1 MTFTLKR
8 NRRLSA
14 PVFIRE
20 TSCPE
25 SELVRKDTLDA
36 HMKRIETLI
45 SLNMA
50 EQKAMNERLEG
61 KVKVLEERL
70 DHAVDTLTMA
80 INRNDVRMDGFE
92 KRLDD
97 MKHSQNIWFTLLSI
111 LVAVVPIAVALIQ
124 SSIAK

>member
-1 MTFTLKR
+1 M
-8 NRRLSA
+8 
-14 PVFIRE
+14 FIRE
-20 TSCPE
+20 MSCPE
-25 SELVRKDTLDA
+25 SEFVRKDTLDA

-70 DHAVDTLTMA
+70 DHAVDTLTVA

-97 MKHSQNIWFTLLSI
+97 MKHSQKIWFTLLSI